1 MGFIDTIVI
10 VAFSLM
16 TLLIGL
22 SFSKKSGGDM
32 LSFFAAGGAV
42 PWWINSLSLF
52 MGFVSASTFVVWGS
66 IAYSSGWV
74 AITIQWAMS
83 VAGLIVGLLIAPK
96 WHKTKALT
104 AAEYIYNR
112 LGARTQ
118 KTYSYIYL
126 GIMVFL
132 KGVCLYAVAI
142 VLQVTTGISLY
153 WWVGLLGAI
162 IIFYTT
168 FGGLWAVVVTD
179 VLQFIILIAAGLIL
193 LPLSFEKVGGIEG
206 FVNSINAQQLKDFF
220 ALSDHKYTISFLL
233 GFLFYNVFYLGG
245 QWSFIQRYTSVAS
258 PKDAKKVPILFGFF
272 YIFTPVIWMLPPM
285 LFRAI
290 TPISTSLDPAALIIQ
305 SEQAYMQMAQ
315 TVLPA
320 GMLGL
325 ITISLIFATNSSVQ
339 GFLNISA
346 GVITNDLY
354 KALYP
359 KSTEKALIRVARFAT
374 FFVGIVVIGM
384 GMLVPLMGGATSVIL
399 SVASI
404 TGGAMYLP
412 LIWTLF
418 SKRQNSY
425 TVLGSTI
432 AALIISLGYKFL
444 YPAITGESL
453 STSASMV
460 MGVIVPVSIVAFF
473 ELWLIFSNKPNIEY
487 ERYQQ
492 NLAIKATTA
501 AAAPDTSAESES
513 ENLFGKRMIGIG
525 ILVTGTI
532 IGILGVISPSG
543 RIYVI
548 TTSVILLAIGLKIF
562 LSTVNKK

>member
-1 MGFIDTIVI
+1 MGIIDTIVI

-22 SFSKKSGGDM
+22 SFSKRSGGDM
-32 LSFFAAGGAV
+32 NSFFAAGGAV

-66 IAYSSGWV
+66 VAYSSGWV
-74 AITIQWAMS
+74 AVSIQWAMS
-83 VAGLIVGLLIAPK
+83 VAGLITGLLISPK
-96 WHKTKALT
+96 WHKTKSLT
-104 AAEYIYNR
+104 AAEYIFNR
-112 LGARTQ
+112 LGPRTQ

-142 VLQVTTGISLY
+142 VLQVATGISLY

-162 IIFYTT
+162 IILYTT
-168 FGGLWAVVVTD
+168 YGGLWAVVVTD
-179 VLQFIILIAAGLIL
+179 VLQFVILIAAGLIL
-193 LPLSFEKVGGIEG
+193 LPLSFEKVGGIDA
-206 FVNSINAQQLKDFF
+206 FVNTIHAQDLKEFF
-220 ALSDHKYTISFLL
+220 NFSDSKYTVSFLL
-233 GFLFYNVFYLGG
+233 GFLFYNIFYLGG
-245 QWSFIQRYTSVAS
+245 QWSFIQRYTSVSTA
-258 PKDAKKVPILFGFF
+258 KDARKVPILFGFF

-285 LFRAI
+285 LYRAI
-290 TPISTSLDPAALIIQ
+290 KPISACVDAATCVSQ

-325 ITISLIFATNSSVQ
+325 IVISLIFATNSSVQ

-354 KALYP
+354 KAIYP
-359 KSTEKALIRVARFAT
+359 KSTEKALIRVARLAT
-374 FFVGIVVIGM
+374 FFVGLVVIGM
-384 GMLVPLMGGATSVIL
+384 GMLVPLMGGATNVIL

-412 LIWTLF
+412 LIWTLY
-418 SKRQNSY
+418 SKRQYST
-425 TVLGSTI
+425 TVLGATI
-432 AALIISLGYKFL
+432 ASLVISLGYKFMI
-444 YPAITGESL
+444 PFVTGESL
-453 STSASMV
+453 STASSMV
-460 MGVIVPVSIVAFF
+460 MGVVVPVSICAFF
-473 ELWLIFSNKPNIEY
+473 EIWLMIRNKPSAEY
-487 ERYQQ
+487 DRYLQ
-492 NLAIKATTA
+492 NLAIKADHA
-501 AAAPDTSAESES
+501 AAAPDTTAESDS

-525 ILVTGTI
+525 ILVTASI
-532 IGILGVISPSG
+532 IGVLGLISPSG

-548 TTSVILLAIGLKIF
+548 TTSLVLLAIGSKIF
-562 LSTVNKK
+562 LSTNIKK